1 MELHNGQ
8 QMDKRVARS
17 RVVAR
22 AWLACEYAHVL
33 HFTSILGGVQSA
45 YIIAV
50 TISTVS
56 GDWVK

>member
-1 MELHNGQ
+1 
-8 QMDKRVARS
+8 MDKRVARP